1 MSYIS
6 TKKPKI
12 RYRICVR
19 RKIIVLSAVAPISDR
34 RRQGKKNRGWQFC
47 HTGVVKAL
55 SRD

>member
-1 MSYIS
+1 VNHV
-6 TKKPKI
+6 
-12 RYRICVR
+12 CVR
-19 RKIIVLSAVAPISDR
+19 RKIVVLSAVAPISDR